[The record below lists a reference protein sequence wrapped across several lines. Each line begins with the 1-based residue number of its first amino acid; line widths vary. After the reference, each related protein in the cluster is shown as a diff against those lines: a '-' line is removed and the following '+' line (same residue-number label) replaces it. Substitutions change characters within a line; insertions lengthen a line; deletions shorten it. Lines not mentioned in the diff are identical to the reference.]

1 MNQNYIEIIGY
12 LGSIFVAISLSL
24 NSVWKMRWINLFGCA
39 MFTIYGYFIKAWPLC
54 IVNAYITIMDAWY
67 IAELTRDTS
76 CFQMDSLENIGDKY
90 FDKFYKFYEDDIRSF
105 FPNIKYETLKS
116 SETYLMF
123 RNMIPVGI
131 FSIKTKDANRAQIL
145 MDYIVP
151 KFRDLK
157 FGAYLYEKKSYFFTD
172 KDIKELE
179 VITNVPLHEKYLL
192 KLGFKKV
199 KHQDDK
205 QNIFLKELI

>member
-1 MNQNYIEIIGY
+1 
-12 LGSIFVAISLSL
+12 
-24 NSVWKMRWINLFGCA
+24 
-39 MFTIYGYFIKAWPLC
+39 
-54 IVNAYITIMDAWY
+54 
-67 IAELTRDTS
+67 
-76 CFQMDSLENIGDKY
+76 
-90 FDKFYKFYEDDIRSF
+90 
-105 FPNIKYETLKS
+105 
-116 SETYLMF
+116 MF

-131 FSIKTKDANRAQIL
+131 FSIKIKDANRAQIL

-157 FGAYLYEKKSYFFTD
+157 FGAYLYEKKSYFFRD

-192 KLGFKKV
+192 KLGFKKI
-199 KHQDDK
+199 KNPDDN